1 MALQSS
7 GTISTNN
14 INVEL
19 GRSGSAQFSINGSE
33 ERALAGIA
41 SGTISLASFYG
52 KSAREA
58 TITVGNM
65 HRNTIDTSETN
76 ARRYGWSAS
85 GKSNYWHFE
94 NSNVTSGF
102 GSISKTTGLVTSG
115 TLLSLQM
122 VKYNTACNYH
132 LELATTRSSNG
143 GFTTMHLQRSGSGN
157 NGYSF
162 NRTSAGGFQ
171 QTINNYGDPDIS
183 GSYKW
188 VFTSATVGGSVG
200 PHGAGTSATTLAQ
213 LWGEWTNNST
223 GWTVTFS

>member
-1 MALQSS
+1 MTLQSS
-7 GTISTNN
+7 GAISSND

-19 GRSGSAQFSINGSE
+19 GRSGAAQFSINGAD
-33 ERALAGIA
+33 ERGLANISSGQIA
-41 SGTISLASFYG
+41 FNNFYG
-52 KSAREA
+52 KSARQA
-58 TITVGNM
+58 TLTLSFL
-65 HRNTIDTSETN
+65 RRRTDNTATTH
-76 ARRYGWSAS
+76 ARYGWSAS

-94 NSNVTSGF
+94 NSNSTSGF
-102 GSISKTTGLVTSG
+102 GSISKTTGLVTSA
-115 TLLSLQM
+115 TLLSLQ
-122 VKYNTACNYH
+122 VVQYSTDCNYH

-171 QTINNYGDPDIS
+171 QTISNFGDPDVS

-188 VFTSATVGGSVG
+188 VWTSATISSGVG
-200 PHGAGTSATTLAQ
+200 PHSAGTSATTLSQ
-213 LWGEWTNNST
+213 LYGEMTNNFS

>member
-1 MALQSS
+1 MTLQSS
-7 GTISTNN
+7 GTITANQ

-19 GRSGSAQFSINGSE
+19 GRSGTAYFNLNGAD
-33 ERALAGIA
+33 ERALADRPTNA
-41 SGTISLASFYG
+41 SSIGFNNFYG
-52 KSAREA
+52 KSARQA

-65 HRNTIDTSETN
+65 HRNTVDTSETN

-94 NSNVTSGF
+94 NSNVNSGF

-143 GFTTMHLQRSGSGN
+143 GFTTMTLQRGSN
-157 NGYSF
+157 TYSF

-171 QTINNYGDPDIS
+171 QTINNFGDPDIS

-188 VFTSATVGGSVG
+188 VFTSASTGGSVG
-200 PHGAGTSATTLAQ
+200 PHGAGTSATTLAN
-213 LWGEWTNNST
+213 LWGNWTANST

>member
-1 MALQSS
+1 MAIRSS
-7 GTISTNN
+7 GALPASE
-14 INVEL
+14 INTEL
-19 GRSGSAQFSINGSE
+19 GRSATANFNLNGAE
-33 ERALAGIA
+33 ERALAQRLSGSIA
-41 SGTISLASFYG
+41 FNHFYG

-122 VKYNTACNYH
+122 VQYNTACGYH

-143 GFTTMHLQRSGSGN
+143 GFTTMTIKRSGGN
-157 NGYSF
+157 TYSF

-171 QTINNYGDPDIS
+171 QTINNFGDPDIS

-188 VFTSATVGGSVG
+188 VFTSATTGGSVG
-200 PHGAGTSATTLAQ
+200 PHGAGTSSSYLAQ
-213 LWGEWTNNST
+213 LWGEWTSYST